1 MPQDR
6 FQLRKWMAAGGP
18 AEVIVI
24 GASTG
29 GPDALT
35 ELLRFMPAD
44 SPPVVV
50 VQHIAPALAANF
62 AERLARNSRL
72 KLGEIK
78 SGAVLR
84 SGTIYLALDS
94 HHIGIRKGLSGPI
107 LFLDDSPPVGDH
119 RPSVDYLFNSAA
131 KYLSGVRIFA
141 ILLTGMGRDGAQGLK
156 NLLDHGAFTAV
167 QDQDSCVVYG
177 MPKEAVRLGAAVLV
191 GPVQEIRQWL
201 EYASGITKVFK
212 KAG

>member
-1 MPQDR
+1 MPQER
-6 FQLRKWMAAGGP
+6 FQLRKWLGAGGP

-35 ELLRFMPAD
+35 ELLRAMPRD
-44 SPPVVV
+44 TPPVVV

-62 AERLARNSRL
+62 AERLARVSHL
-72 KLGEIK
+72 KLGEIR
-78 SGAVLR
+78 SGTVLT

-94 HHIGIRKGLSGPI
+94 QHIGIRKGLSGPI
-107 LFLDDSPPVGDH
+107 VFLDDGPPIGDH

-141 ILLTGMGRDGAQGLK
+141 VLLTGMGRDGAQGLK
-156 NLLDHGAFTAV
+156 SLLDQGAFTAV
-167 QDQDSCVVYG
+167 QDQKSCAVYG

-191 GPVQEIRQWL
+191 GPVREIRQWL
-201 EYASGITKVFK
+201 EYATGMTKIFK
-212 KAG
+212 QAS

>member
-6 FQLRKWMAAGGP
+6 FHLRKWMAAGGP

-35 ELLRFMPAD
+35 ELLRVMPAD
-44 SPPVVV
+44 SP
-50 VQHIAPALAANF
+50 
-62 AERLARNSRL
+62 
-72 KLGEIK
+72 
-78 SGAVLR
+78 
-84 SGTIYLALDS
+84 
-94 HHIGIRKGLSGPI
+94 LS
-107 LFLDDSPPVGDH
+107 DH

-141 ILLTGMGRDGAQGLK
+141 VLLTGMGRDGAQGLK

-191 GPVQEIRQWL
+191 GPVQEIRGWL
-201 EYASGITKVFK
+201 EYASGITKVLK
-212 KAG
+212 KVS